1 MTAPYDFR
9 GHDFTGKVAFVAGA
23 GGGMGL
29 TITNNLLR
37 AGCDV
42 GMADLKPTPEGV
54 APGPGQNLYLNGNLT
69 DDAFVQSSITS
80 TVSTFGRLDYLVN
93 TAGVLCFDRDTSV
106 TDMDMDVW
114 DQVMAINVKS
124 FALTARHAVPH
135 MQSGGG
141 GAMVHFSSIDAT
153 GGDAPAQ
160 DAYGASKA
168 AVIRLAKSL
177 AIQFAGDNIRSN
189 VILPGGTMSPM
200 QERWHGNEE
209 AQIRAASHV
218 PLGRLG
224 TTDDMAD
231 ACLFLL
237 SDAAQYITGVE
248 LPVDGGITARV

>member
-1 MTAPYDFR
+1 MSFS
-9 GHDFTGKVAFVAGA
+9 GKVAFVAGG

-29 TITNNLLR
+29 AIGNALIEQGAHVAL
-37 AGCDV
+37 ADV
-42 GMADLKPTPEGV
+42 KPVPSDIAD
-54 APGPGQNLYLNGNLT
+54 GPGSHLYVKGDLA
-69 DDAFVQSSITS
+69 DEAFVKQAINGAATR
-80 TVSTFGRLDYLVN
+80 FNGLDFLIN
-93 TAGVLCFDRDTSV
+93 TAGVLWFDRDTSV
-106 TDMDMDVW
+106 TDMDMDIW

-124 FALTARHAVPH
+124 FALTSRFAIPH
-135 MQSGGG
+135 MKQQGG
-141 GAMVHFSSIDAT
+141 GAMVHFSSVDAT

-189 VILPGGTMSPM
+189 VILPGGTLSPM
-200 QERWHGNEE
+200 QERWLGNEE
-209 AQIRAASHV
+209 AQTRAAGYV

-224 TTDDMAD
+224 TTADMAD

-237 SDAAQYITGVE
+237 SDAARYITGVE

>member
-1 MTAPYDFR
+1 MSTASTFD
-9 GHDFTGKVAFVAGA
+9 GKVAFVAGA

-29 TITNNLLR
+29 AIANKLLS
-37 AGCDV
+37 AGCHV
-42 GMADLKPTPEGV
+42 GMADVKPAPDDITPGR
-54 APGPGQNLYLNGNLT
+54 GQSLYSEGNLI
-69 DDAFVQSSITS
+69 DAAFVQSSIDN
-80 TVSTFGRLDYLVN
+80 TVATFGRLDYLVN
-93 TAGVLCFDRDTSV
+93 TAGVLWFDRDKSV

-124 FALTARHAVPH
+124 FALTARFAIPH
-135 MQSGGG
+135 MQVGGG
-141 GAMVHFSSIDAT
+141 GAMVHFSSVDAT
-153 GGDAPAQ
+153 GGDVPTQ

-177 AIQFAGDNIRSN
+177 AIQFAGDKIRSN

-200 QERWHGNEE
+200 QERWHGNEA
-209 AQIRAASHV
+209 AQERAAGFV

-237 SDAAQYITGVE
+237 SDAARYITGVE

>member
-1 MTAPYDFR
+1 MSFS
-9 GHDFTGKVAFVAGA
+9 GKVAFVAGG

-29 TITNNLLR
+29 AIGNALI
-37 AGCDV
+37 AHGVHVAFADV
-42 GMADLKPTPEGV
+42 KPTPMDI
-54 APGPGQNLYLNGNLT
+54 APGPGNHLYFEGDLT
-69 DDAFVQSSITS
+69 DDGFVKGAIDS
-80 TVSTFGRLDYLVN
+80 TASGFGGLDYLIN
-93 TAGVLCFDRDTSV
+93 TAGVLWFDRDKSV
-106 TDMDMDVW
+106 TEMDMDVW

-135 MQSGGG
+135 LKRRGG

-153 GGDAPAQ
+153 GGDTPTQ

-189 VILPGGTMSPM
+189 VILPGGTLSPM
-200 QERWHGNEE
+200 QERWADDKD
-209 AQIRAASHV
+209 AQDRAAGFV

-237 SDAAQYITGVE
+237 SDAARYITGVE
-248 LPVDGGITARV
+248 LPVDGGITAHV